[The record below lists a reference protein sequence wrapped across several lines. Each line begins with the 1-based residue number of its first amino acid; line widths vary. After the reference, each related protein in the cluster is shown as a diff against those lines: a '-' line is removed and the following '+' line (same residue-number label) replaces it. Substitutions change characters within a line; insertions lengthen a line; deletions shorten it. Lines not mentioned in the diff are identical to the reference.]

1 MLMSKWIKTMK
12 TTWPWATGLATTVIG
27 GLIVEKTKE
36 YPISGAIWNGIC
48 WLWDKFIGLM
58 TIKIELWWILI
69 FIAVILIFHYIINNI
84 EITKAEAGI
93 KKEELQLPKFLSYK
107 REVVDKI
114 PWEWSWL
121 KTDNGWTISNLHPCS
136 PKDGARLNQYSD
148 DCPICKTNYW
158 GVADYDKAAAIIEN
172 RLKREFPNN
181 Q

>member
-1 MLMSKWIKTMK
+1 MYKRQ
-12 TTWPWATGLATTVIG
+12 
-27 GLIVEKTKE
+27 
-36 YPISGAIWNGIC
+36 
-48 WLWDKFIGLM
+48 
-58 TIKIELWWILI
+58 
-69 FIAVILIFHYIINNI
+69 
-84 EITKAEAGI
+84 
-93 KKEELQLPKFLSYK
+93 KEELQLPKFLSYK

-121 KTDNGWTISNLHPCS
+121 KTDNGWTISNLHPCC

>member
-114 PWEWSWL
+114 PWEWS
-121 KTDNGWTISNLHPCS
+121 
-136 PKDGARLNQYSD
+136 YM
-148 DCPICKTNYW
+148 
-158 GVADYDKAAAIIEN
+158 
-172 RLKREFPNN
+172 
-181 Q
+181 